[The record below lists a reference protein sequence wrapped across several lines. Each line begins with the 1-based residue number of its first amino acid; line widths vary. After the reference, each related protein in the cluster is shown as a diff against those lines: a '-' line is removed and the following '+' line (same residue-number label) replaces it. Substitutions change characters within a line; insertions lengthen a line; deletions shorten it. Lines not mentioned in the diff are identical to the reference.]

1 MRHWQTTSSL
11 TCRSA
16 AVVIALAASVACHA
30 GSLSVAV
37 TGQDGSPVADVAVYA
52 VPDSAAPAVD
62 ADPPHAFMDQ
72 VDFEFVP
79 HILVAQSGT
88 VVEFPNS
95 DNVNHHVYSF
105 SPAKS
110 FELPLYKGS
119 VYPPLIFDEAGV
131 VTLGCNIHDNMLG
144 YVLVVDTPWFTKTD
158 KAGSAMLQSLP
169 EGRYR
174 IHAWTPRISEANLP
188 ASQAIELRANG
199 DAALTFRFEDK
210 LYPPHRQDSNLTWS
224 AY

>member
-1 MRHWQTTSSL
+1 MRQWQTTSS
-11 TCRSA
+11 SKYVA
-16 AVVIALAASVACHA
+16 AAGVMALALGFACHA
-30 GSLSVAV
+30 GPLTVDV
-37 TGQDGSPVADVAVYA
+37 LDRDGIPVQGVAVYA
-52 VPDSAAPAVD
+52 VRDHGSPAVT
-62 ADPPHAFMDQ
+62 ADPPHAIMDQ
-72 VDFEFVP
+72 VDFEFMP
-79 HILVAQSGT
+79 HILVVQSGT

-119 VYPPLIFDEAGV
+119 VHPPLIFDEAGI
-131 VTLGCNIHDNMLG
+131 VTLGCNIHDGMLG
-144 YVLVVDTPWFTKTD
+144 YILVVDSPWFARTDAAGVATLKT
-158 KAGSAMLQSLP
+158 LP

-174 IHAWTPRISEANLP
+174 IRVWTPRIGKPGLP
-188 ASQAIELRANG
+188 AGQEIDIPATG